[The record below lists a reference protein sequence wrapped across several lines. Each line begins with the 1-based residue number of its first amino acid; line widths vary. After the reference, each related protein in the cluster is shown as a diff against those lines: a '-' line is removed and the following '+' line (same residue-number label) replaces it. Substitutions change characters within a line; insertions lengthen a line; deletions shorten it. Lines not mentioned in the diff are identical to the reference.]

1 MKTKILK
8 IATPVWHMLPRQ
20 FRETGLAARIR
31 QQFIPAPEPELIP
44 VIPEPVLELPAET
57 PVADAP
63 NTIEFIQAWQD
74 RLTAR
79 HDYLQ
84 DPALP
89 LPLSSLL
96 KSSMCTEQV
105 MRSETFQYWTV
116 RMGDRPGHM
125 HRKIWEW
132 AFITQALKE
141 RGMLQ
146 AGQLGLGFA
155 VGTEP
160 LTALFAA
167 HGASIVATDLFTE
180 EAQAKGWVESTQHAN
195 GFEAINQRNLCDEK
209 ELHRLVEFKF
219 ADMNNISEEL
229 HGKFDFLWS
238 SCAFEHLGSIEHG
251 KNFVY
256 NAMHC
261 LKPGGFAIHTTEFNM
276 SSNDDTVDSGA
287 TVLFRKRDI
296 EEIISTLQ
304 AQGHQIDIDW
314 DEGDGYADG
323 HVDLAPY
330 IQDTHLRLQIEK
342 YVVTSIGLIVQ
353 KAL

>member
-1 MKTKILK
+1 MKSSILK
-8 IATPVWHMLPRQ
+8 LVLPVWRVLPTEFRQ
-20 FRETGLAARIR
+20 SSLAAKIR
-31 QQFIPAPEPELIP
+31 QQFIAPVVVPAPAVVQLEPTPPMPVEVEDPLIT
-44 VIPEPVLELPAET
+44 VR
-57 PVADAP
+57 
-63 NTIEFIQAWQD
+63 AWQD
-74 RLTAR
+74 GFKPV

-84 DPALP
+84 SPPPARTEP
-89 LPLSSLL
+89 L
-96 KSSMCTEQV
+96 KSSMCTEQM
-105 MRSETFQYWTV
+105 MRTEVFQYWTA

-146 AGQLGLGFA
+146 EGQLGLGFA

-160 LTALFAA
+160 LTAIFAA
-167 HGASIVATDLFTE
+167 HGASIIATDLFTE
-180 EAQAKGWVESTQHAN
+180 EAQAKGWVDSTQHAN

-209 ELHRLVEFKF
+209 ELRRLVEFKF

-251 KNFVY
+251 KQFVY

-261 LKPGGFAIHTTEFNM
+261 LKPGGIAVHTTEFNM
-276 SSNDDTVDSGA
+276 SSNDDTVDTGA

-296 EEIISTLQ
+296 EEIITTLQ
-304 AQGHQIDIDW
+304 SQGHQIEMDW

-323 HVDLAPY
+323 HVDMAPY

-353 KAL
+353 KAA